1 MRSITG
7 MTLAI
12 KEPGS
17 RENGEAALQ
26 PTQQQAGSFIKVVA
40 AREAGI
46 MSAVLRGRCN
56 YRGVADTLCA
66 IMRTISHYKLIVNS
80 DRESVEK
87 EVNEFLKEQGY
98 ELYGSPF
105 GCATSICQA
114 LVKHEHARSTQFP
127 TTLQSHAY

>member
-1 MRSITG
+1 M
-7 MTLAI
+7 
-12 KEPGS
+12 
-17 RENGEAALQ
+17 
-26 PTQQQAGSFIKVVA
+26 VA

-56 YRGVADTLCA
+56 YRGIADTLCA
-66 IMRTISHYKLIVNS
+66 MRTISHYKLIVNS

-87 EVNEFLKEQGY
+87 EVNEFLKEHGY

-127 TTLQSHAY
+127 TTLQSHT